1 MIEEIKQKSKE
12 EIYID
17 WQKEFVNGNQ
27 FTYFNEFSNEVLTQ
41 DRRYYFS
48 SQKVFNLIKRTVD
61 VWNKDYSELLWGQG
75 NIVDQLIPY
84 QQQYNIYMN
93 QIIDMTHR
101 LASPILCVEDGSV
114 DTDELSEEGLA
125 PGKIIIYRQGSSCPS
140 FCTNTV
146 SVEAINCVK
155 DLADSIKQELIDLI
169 QSYEL
174 YLMSYGNQR
183 IEESRNVGKE

>member
-61 VWNKDYSELLWGQG
+61 VWDKDYSELLWGQG

-140 FCTNTV
+140 FCTDTV

>member
-61 VWNKDYSELLWGQG
+61 VWDKDYSELLWGQG

-140 FCTNTV
+140 FCMDTV

-169 QSYEL
+169 QSCEL

>member
-1 MIEEIKQKSKE
+1 
-12 EIYID
+12 
-17 WQKEFVNGNQ
+17 
-27 FTYFNEFSNEVLTQ
+27 
-41 DRRYYFS
+41 
-48 SQKVFNLIKRTVD
+48 
-61 VWNKDYSELLWGQG
+61 
-75 NIVDQLIPY
+75 
-84 QQQYNIYMN
+84 MN

-140 FCTNTV
+140 FCTDTV

-155 DLADSIKQELIDLI
+155 DLADSVKQELIDLI

-174 YLMSYGNQR
+174 YLMSYGN
-183 IEESRNVGKE
+183 

>member
-61 VWNKDYSELLWGQG
+61 VWDKDYSELLWGQG

-140 FCTNTV
+140 FCMDTV

-169 QSYEL
+169 QSCEL
-174 YLMSYGNQR
+174 YLMSYGN
-183 IEESRNVGKE
+183 